1 MPSLKSIKPL
11 LAFVLLGIVGAWMGC
26 SDSAPVASRPAGK
39 ATCSLCEFLG
49 DDTYTATDGLPA
61 PENPDTTQTDADADS
76 TQAATV
82 EFADANLERCM
93 REALDRPAGPLTPA
107 DLAALTELDASYKNI
122 ESVAGLQH
130 ATALDT
136 LELNNNS
143 IASVDSL
150 RRLTNMTRMTL
161 RNNQIVSV
169 DSLKHLTN
177 MTLLDLQNNQITDA
191 SPLIPIA
198 EAQGLSLWIYLTNN
212 PLSQASKTTHIP
224 AMQAVG
230 TTVQYSP

>member
-1 MPSLKSIKPL
+1 M
-11 LAFVLLGIVGAWMGC
+11 
-26 SDSAPVASRPAGK
+26 ASRPAGK

-76 TQAATV
+76 TQTDSDADSTQSATV
-82 EFADANLERCM
+82 EFADANLEQCV

-143 IASVDSL
+143 IA
-150 RRLTNMTRMTL
+150 
-161 RNNQIVSV
+161 SV